1 MVINKIP
8 LKTNFQFEKCST
20 AMAGHVWIKS
30 SINNKY
36 NQNKW
41 DQNTAGICIT
51 ITFPHQVRG
60 LWLTNYN
67 ENNHQNTT
75 LNGKTQF
82 KL

>member
-8 LKTNFQFEKCST
+8 LKTNFQFEKCSM

-67 ENNHQNTT
+67 ENNHQNTAM
-75 LNGKTQF
+75 NGKTQ
-82 KL
+82 L